1 MFSLNEGP
9 NDENSGITKDNKA
22 LYSYAEK
29 SSINTGLALPTIPVS
44 IQQVSQNTLDE
55 FGSEIAF
62 MATPHAQAVMMN
74 FFVGLLNARSILEIG
89 TFTGLSAIYLAH
101 ALKRNGVEPGPDDLG
116 FMPLTCLD
124 MSEVFTSHAKNNLDI
139 AGLSDYVDIIVGD
152 ARHEILNLKGRKFD
166 FIYIDADKNSYKKYY
181 DSILELGLLS
191 KNGLIV
197 VDNTALWKAV
207 EFIDQPIDDAETAVF
222 EKIPSED
229 LTRKQ
234 LGRVAHDFNEY
245 IRSDPRTEVV
255 MFPLFTGVTFIRVL

>member
-1 MFSLNEGP
+1 
-9 NDENSGITKDNKA
+9 
-22 LYSYAEK
+22 
-29 SSINTGLALPTIPVS
+29 
-44 IQQVSQNTLDE
+44 
-55 FGSEIAF
+55 

-74 FFVGLLNARSILEIG
+74 FFVGLLNAKSILEIG

-101 ALKRNGVEPGPDDLG
+101 ALKRNGVAPGPDSSG

-124 MSEVFTSHAKNNLDI
+124 MSEVFTRHALHNLDI

-152 ARHEILNLKGRKFD
+152 ARQEVLNLKGCKFD

-191 KNGLIV
+191 KNGLIAI
-197 VDNTALWKAV
+197 DNTALWKTV
-207 EFIDQPIDDAETAVF
+207 EFMDKPIDDAETAVV
-222 EKIPSED
+222 ENIPSED

-245 IRSDPRTEVV
+245 VRSDPRTEAV
-255 MFPLFTGVTFIRVL
+255 MFPLFTGLTFVRVI